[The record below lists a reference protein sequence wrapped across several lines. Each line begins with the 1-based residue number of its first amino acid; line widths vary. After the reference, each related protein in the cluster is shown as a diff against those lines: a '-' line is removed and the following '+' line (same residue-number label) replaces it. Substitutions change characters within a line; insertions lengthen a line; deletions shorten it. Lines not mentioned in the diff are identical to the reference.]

1 MRTATGDAQTIVLF
15 GGTSEI
21 GLAIVAGLIT
31 PATRHIVLACRDTTT
46 GDTAAATLDAPDDC
60 DIHVVAWDSTAIE
73 THPGVV
79 DQIVTDIGDLDIV
92 IIAAGVL
99 GSQDDHDTNPVAAG
113 DVIVANTAG
122 PITIG
127 TAVAGIMRRQRHG
140 HLVVLSSVAGIRVR
154 AANHTYGASKA
165 GLDAWAHG
173 LADHLHDTD
182 VHVTIVRPGFVHG
195 RMTAGRPTAP
205 FATTPTA
212 VATDTVAAIRAQRRV
227 VHSPRIL
234 RWVFLALRHLPAALW
249 RRIPG

>member
-46 GDTAAATLDAPDDC
+46 GDTAATTLDAPDDC

-122 PITIG
+122 PITTG
-127 TAVAGIMRRQRHG
+127 TVVAGIMRRQHHG

-173 LADHLHDTD
+173 LADHLHDTG
-182 VHVTIVRPGFVHG
+182 VHVTIVRPGFVRG

-212 VATDTVAAIRAQRRV
+212 VATDTVTAIRAQRRV